1 MLAVQ
6 MYMMNTNSQQ
16 LEWWLR
22 SNTGCTVWTLG
33 VLRRKNRLCAGVVV
47 RKSLPVPVAFILYN
61 YSTVFF
67 QGSCTSFLFKTF
79 VKIDWLSVCKN

>member
-33 VLRRKNRLCAGVVV
+33 VLRKKQALRWSGGKEI
-47 RKSLPVPVAFILYN
+47 VASRVHSQQLFN
-61 YSTVFF
+61 CFF

>member
-33 VLRRKNRLCAGVVV
+33 VLRKKQALRWSGGKEIVASRVHSQQLFNCFFSRFLHQLSFQNICQNRLAQCV
-47 RKSLPVPVAFILYN
+47 
-61 YSTVFF
+61 
-67 QGSCTSFLFKTF
+67 
-79 VKIDWLSVCKN
+79 